1 MFGYAGH
8 FPLLHTKLVLYQ
20 LSNWFEQKKKWEKK
34 SILISVK
41 IKQLDQT
48 RV

>member
-20 LSNWFEQKKKWEKK
+20 LSNWFEQKKWEKK